1 MNLTHFLT
9 EDHLRRLWPQRER
22 FFSMPR
28 GNPGAQG
35 SLTRMVWEGRRRE
48 LDEARR
54 GFLNGRLSFRTA
66 VELALQAHLE
76 LEQYRHEHGY
86 GQDLEHRSLL
96 LTRRPLPL
104 AEPDVDHHEPAPLFC

>member
-1 MNLTHFLT
+1 MNLTPFFT

-35 SLTRMVWEGRRRE
+35 SLTRMVWERRARE
-48 LDEARR
+48 LGAARR
-54 GFLNGRLSFRTA
+54 GFLNGRLSFRAA
-66 VELALQAHLE
+66 VEQALQAHLE

-86 GQDLEHRSLL
+86 GAGLERRSIL
-96 LTRRPLPL
+96 LTRRPVPL
-104 AEPDVDHHEPAPLFC
+104 AEPDVDHDERAPLFC